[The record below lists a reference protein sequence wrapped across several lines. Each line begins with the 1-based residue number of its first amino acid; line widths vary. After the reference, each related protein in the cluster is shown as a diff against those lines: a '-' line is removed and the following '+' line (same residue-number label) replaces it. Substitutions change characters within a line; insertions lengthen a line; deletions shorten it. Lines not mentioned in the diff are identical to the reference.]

1 MFGNVQNSS
10 SINQFFS
17 SANFFQW
24 LKFFGCKIIENTN
37 AYFFF
42 FFRLSGKTLGI
53 ISSQHHHQLIHQ
65 STRWW
70 GILDGQSG
78 CIRKSPRDGLATYRV
93 LCTASMSSRRRIS
106 VDPMPF
112 LEQRIMFGIC
122 PLFLM
127 ASSARCSSMFSVI
140 RKTEL
145 FYIESITLYVTL
157 QQ

>member
-1 MFGNVQNSS
+1 MHNF
-10 SINQFFS
+10 FFS
-17 SANFFQW
+17 
-24 LKFFGCKIIENTN
+24 
-37 AYFFF
+37 
-42 FFRLSGKTLGI
+42 FRLLGEPLGI
-53 ISSQHHHQLIHQ
+53 ISSQHHHQLIHY
-65 STRWW
+65 STRWC

-145 FYIESITLYVTL
+145 FLYRKYYIIRNSTAMKSHFNVYQYEPQEYS
-157 QQ
+157 